1 MSTTVDERV
10 VEMRFD
16 NKHFESNVATSMST
30 LDKLKQKLNLSGA
43 SKGLEDIDR
52 ASKKVNMSG
61 LGGAV
66 ESVSAKF
73 SALQV
78 IGVTALANIT
88 NSAVNAGKQLIKS
101 LSVDQLT
108 AGWQKFSDKTTS
120 VATLVAQGNAI
131 EDVNDQLDRLNWFTD
146 ETSYNFTEMVSNIAK
161 FTATGKGLN
170 ESVDAMEGIATWAA
184 LSGQN
189 AATASRA
196 MYQLSQAMGAGVM
209 RLEDYKSIQNASMD
223 TEEFRQKCLDAGVAL
238 GTLKENGDG
247 TYSSLVSGASGASF
261 GISQFAT
268 NLTKEMWLTSDV
280 MMKVFNDYSA
290 AVDGIYEVAES
301 KGMLASEI
309 IDEIYTTAEKKGI
322 STDEAIKSL
331 GYDFDSF
338 ALKAFEAAQ
347 KARTFQDAIDSV
359 KDAVSTGWMKT
370 FEIIFGDAEKATE
383 LWTDLANTLYDV
395 FAAGGEVRNT
405 VLEFALNF
413 TKPWESIK
421 EKLNG
426 GGLGKVKEIAKSVET
441 IGNAV
446 KGATDKLEY
455 FQDIVN
461 KVWRGDFNNWGD
473 NPDRRDLLK
482 EAGYDYR
489 VVQELV
495 NKGYQYKL
503 TVEDVEAAHKKFGLT
518 LETST
523 EQTKKTTDATNEA
536 TKSFGKLTDEQ
547 LEQSGLTEDEIDLY
561 RALEKEADRLGISV
575 SELADDMSK
584 NDGRTL
590 LIESFKNAFD
600 GLLGIGKAIK
610 EAWADIFN
618 PPGVGELAIKIYGI
632 IKSLNKFSEKLRL
645 TDKETG
651 KLNENGEKLKR
662 TFKGIWAIINIITTV
677 VGGAFKAAFK
687 VVSEVLKAF
696 DLNILDVTASIGD
709 ILVAFRDW
717 LLQDNFIIKGIKDL
731 IAKLPDLI
739 SKLKEWFAVFKETP
753 AVQKLVKAI
762 ESISNAFEKLR
773 SGEIDLP
780 QFAASLGKG
789 LANAVKSLPGI
800 ALQIGKDFIAGF
812 QNGIGDSIKGVI
824 KKIIDFC
831 TNFVSNFASAL
842 GVHSPS
848 VKAYAIA
855 KDFFQGFINGAKS
868 AISGVISFL
877 KKIGE
882 QIVKVFKSLWDFL
895 TDESGNIDWGK
906 IFAGGS
912 LVALILV
919 LKKFSDVFGAFAGIL
934 DSVQGLIGQA
944 SATLQSFGK
953 VLNAVSWDLK
963 AEALKKMAISIAIL
977 VASIWLLTRIDDVG
991 KLWNAVGVIAV
1002 LAVILIG
1009 LSVAMDKLSS
1019 ASVKWN
1025 KGPQIEGIKS
1035 GLLQIGIV
1043 ILLLAAAVK
1052 MIGSMKP
1059 EQAEQG
1065 FKALAGIAVGMLA
1078 FMAAMAGISR
1088 YAGNVKE
1095 IGKMMKDMA
1104 IAMLLMVVVCKLAGN
1119 LSAEQMLKGAAFAT
1133 GFVIFV
1139 KYLVKA
1145 TESAGANINKVGGM
1159 MIKLAFAMALMVGV
1173 CKLAGLLTA
1182 EDMFKA
1188 AHFAAGF
1195 VIFVAALVKV
1205 TKISS
1210 EQKMAKISGL
1220 ILSISLSLLMLV
1232 GVCKLVGML
1241 SVSEMIKGGIFI
1253 SAFLAFVVALV
1264 AVLKISNKQKMA
1276 EVSKTIMAMSLGI
1289 AVLAGVC
1296 VLLSFLDTKS
1306 LAKGIIAVGML
1317 SLMMSLM
1324 VHSLK
1329 GAKNAKD
1336 AMKWM
1341 AISIVAMAAAV
1352 VALSFIDDKSL
1363 AKAVGSMVALMGMF
1377 ALMMKS
1383 LKGLTKVPIGPIIM
1397 MIGVIVALTGVMYL
1411 LGELDPKTTIST
1423 VASLAI
1429 LMFAMAGILKILSG
1443 MNSNVK
1449 KAFKGALSL
1458 STMVIPLFLFAQVL
1472 KEMTGLD
1479 ASIKNVAVLVILTA
1493 SMAGLV
1499 KLLDL
1504 MSVDATKAI
1513 EGIIA
1518 LSLMVVP
1525 LLLFVHVLKK
1535 MSGVE
1540 DAVTSVKALVILMS
1554 VLTLL
1559 LLPLSLV
1566 GALIYPA
1573 LLGIVALTAMAVPML
1588 VFIAILKKMNGIEN
1602 ATTNIEL
1609 LLGLMTVMTDL
1620 LVKIALVGPLA
1631 VIGVTAMYGLVALM
1645 GVLGLMATAIGAIM
1659 TKFPSIQKFLGTGL
1673 PVLEQLAGSIGRMI
1687 GNFVTGFTDGIGSS
1701 LVKMGANIAAF
1712 MDQLSIASA
1721 NASGIKSGSFD
1732 GAKDLMGTLLAIG
1745 GTAVGTSITDIFSS
1759 LFSGQTSIEKFETDS
1774 VAFFNAMKQ
1783 IGKASSGVS
1792 IDKESFD
1799 SIVIAAQSL
1808 ADLQDSIQPMGGVI
1822 SFFTGRSDLATF
1834 GDSIVPFIR
1843 SMKMSFKVL
1852 DGVTLDKDAFEV
1864 IMDAAKALAD
1874 LQGSLEP
1881 IGGVVSWFT
1890 GRDDLG
1896 TFGENIV
1903 SFIESMKQAF
1913 STLEGVTL
1921 DSAAFESV
1929 ITAATELAKLQSSL
1943 EPIGGVVSWFKGRDD
1958 LGTFGENVAEFIASM
1973 RVAFAALD
1981 GATLDSAALESVIIA
1996 TQKLSELRSCLEPIG
2011 GVVSWFKGRDD
2022 LGKFGEGVASFAEGM
2037 KKLSECGVINST
2049 ALDSMVTAGTKLS
2062 DLQSVLDRVGGVWD
2076 FFAGRQDLETFGTGI
2091 NAFAIGMKNLS
2102 ECGAVDAT
2110 AFDSIVA
2117 AATRLSDL
2125 QSVLDRVGGV
2135 WDFFAGRQDLE
2146 TFGNGI
2152 SSFANGMKSISEV
2165 GAIDVTAFDSI
2176 ITAATKLSELQSE
2189 LDRVGGVAAFF
2200 AGDNDLA
2207 TFGTNVASFMSNMK
2221 VALSAISG
2229 LVVDETAFESINTAA
2244 TKLSE
2249 LQSELDRVGGVAA
2262 FFAGDNDLATFG
2274 TNIASFMTD
2283 MKKAFSVL
2291 DGMTLD
2297 TKAFASLTVAVE
2309 KLTELQEKL
2318 EPVGG
2323 VITWFAGRSDLGTF
2337 GQNVALFA
2345 DGMMKLEQCE
2355 GFNPITLTTILM
2367 GANMLNNFQSKL
2379 EGTIGGVVNWFKGK
2393 QADLGT
2399 FGTSIGLFADGMAKL
2414 KDCEGLNLLTI
2425 IMITKAAGQLSEL
2438 QSTLEG
2444 TVGGIVNWFKG
2455 KQADLGI
2462 FGANIGLFADGM
2474 AKLKNCEGLN
2484 PLTILTITKAAR
2496 SLKAFQDELDGNVGG
2511 IISWFA
2517 GKKEDL
2523 GTFGANIG
2531 VFADAMLK
2539 LKECGGIDQTTI
2551 DSITT
2556 AGTAINTLQQALP
2569 TEHWFDGKMNLTDF
2583 SEYIEDFSA
2592 AMTKFS
2598 EAATSVDSGAV
2609 WSTIAIANRV
2619 KSFIESLADFDDS
2632 GVEKF
2637 TGIGTGGIGADGPA
2651 YKIAKAVS
2659 AFSDKITEV
2668 DTVQLTSIINSTQ
2681 RIRNFIESLVG
2692 LDTSG
2697 IESFKPDTI
2706 ATAMK
2711 KYGET
2716 VSSIDTSKV
2725 SSSISSANRLKN
2737 FIASLNRLD
2746 SSGISSF
2753 KPAQIGLALKGYA
2766 ANVSGVNPIMV
2777 NSSIISANKIGNF
2790 ISRLSSLNTS
2800 GVGSFKNAVNQL
2812 AGTNVAGLVKAFSGA
2827 SSKMRTAGADMI
2839 LGLINGMKGKLSDI
2853 TNVAKQLASAA
2864 CKAFENASSDFNDI
2878 GTKMTKK
2885 LKEGFESGKKN
2896 VKSAATSCANDAK
2909 SGIRD
2914 KYDSFYNAGSY
2925 LVTGFSNGIS
2935 ENSYKATAKSKAMAE
2950 AAIKAAREALKINSP
2965 SKVFK
2970 EIGSGIPEGFA
2981 MGIGM
2986 LNSTVKRSV
2995 SNMASTAI
3003 TSTRT
3008 AMSTVL
3014 EALNSDMDAQP
3025 TIRPVVDLSDVR
3037 SGANA
3042 INGMLSGTQGVGVQA
3057 NLNAINVA
3065 MNRKLQNGS
3074 NDDVISAINKLN
3086 DGLASNRGDT
3096 YNFGGIT
3103 YDSGDEISNAVQT
3116 LVRAAKM
3123 GRRV

>member
-189 AATASRA
+189 AATASHA

-290 AVDGIYEVAES
+290 AVDEIYEAAES

-426 GGLGKVKEIAKSVET
+426 TGLGKVKEIAKSVEA
-441 IGNAV
+441 IGNTV

-536 TKSFGKLTDEQ
+536 TKSFGKLTDKQ
-547 LEQSGLTEDEIDLY
+547 LEQAGLTEDEIDLY

-590 LIESFKNAFD
+590 LIESLKNAFD

-855 KDFFQGFINGAKS
+855 EDFFQGFINGAKS

-963 AEALKKMAISIAIL
+963 AEALKKMAVSIAIL

-1043 ILLLAAAVK
+1043 ILLVAAAVK

-1088 YAGNVKE
+1088 YAGNVAD
-1095 IGKMMKDMA
+1095 IGKMTKQIA
-1104 IAMLLMVVVCKLAGN
+1104 IAMLLMVIVCKLAGS
-1119 LSAEQMLKGAAFAT
+1119 LSAEQMLKGALFAG
-1133 GFVIFV
+1133 GFVGFV
-1139 KYLVKA
+1139 AALVAVTKISSDKA
-1145 TESAGANINKVGGM
+1145 IAKVSGM
-1159 MIKLAFAMALMVGV
+1159 LISISFAMTLMVGV
-1173 CKLAGLLTA
+1173 CKLVALLSV
-1182 EDMFKA
+1182 EDMHKGA
-1188 AHFAAGF
+1188 LFAGGF
-1195 VIFVAALVKV
+1195 VGLVAALVAV
-1205 TKISS
+1205 TKISDN
-1210 EQKMAKISGL
+1210 QKMAKISGL
-1220 ILSISLSLLMLV
+1220 VLSISLSLLMLV
-1232 GVCKLVGML
+1232 GVCKLIGML
-1241 SVSEMIKGGIFI
+1241 SVEEMFKGGIFI

-1276 EVSKTIMAMSLGI
+1276 EVSKTIIAMSLGI

-1352 VALSFIDDKSL
+1352 AALSFIDDKDL

-1458 STMVIPLFLFAQVL
+1458 AALAIPLMAFAFVL
-1472 KEMTGLD
+1472 KQMNGID
-1479 ASIKNVAVLVILTA
+1479 ASIKSVGALVMLA
-1493 SMAGLV
+1493 SAC
-1499 KLLDL
+1499 
-1504 MSVDATKAI
+1504 A
-1513 EGIIA
+1513 
-1518 LSLMVVP
+1518 
-1525 LLLFVHVLKK
+1525 LLLFPLSLIGKMSIGSVLK
-1535 MSGVE
+1535 GVLGLLAM
-1540 DAVTSVKALVILMS
+1540 AVPMLAFVGILALMQNVQNAIGNVQALVLLS
-1554 VLTLL
+1554 AALTLL
-1559 LLPLSLV
+1559 LIPLTLI

-1573 LLGIVALTAMAVPML
+1573 LLGVLALTAMAIPLIAFVGVLAVMQNVRNAEANVKALITLAATLTLLLIPLTLIGALIYPAILGALALTAMAVPML
-1588 VFIAILKKMNGIEN
+1588 AFVGVLALMSGIQNSMSN
-1602 ATTNIEL
+1602 AL
-1609 LLGLMTVMTDL
+1609 LLSELMTTMGDV
-1620 LVKIALVGPLA
+1620 LVKIALVAPLA
-1631 VIGVTAMYGLVALM
+1631 VIGVTALYAMAA
-1645 GVLGLMATAIGAIM
+1645 LMATLGVVAVAIGALVTEFPQLQTFLDTGIPILQKLASGLGLIIGSFITAFAGEVM
-1659 TKFPSIQKFLGTGL
+1659 TILPQLGLCLSQFMTNASAFITGAKMVDESVLTGVGILSAAIIALTAAELLTGVTSFLTGGASFADLGTQLSQFMLNALPFIATAALITPEMLSGVRALADTILILTAADILQGIASFITGESSLESFAAQLPILGQGLAGFSTSLASFTDEQLATVNCAAQAIKTLAEASSEIPNTGGLLGDLIGDNDLGVFAAQFPVLGSGLRNFLNNVGVFTEEQVATVNCAAEAIKALAEASSEIPNSGGLLGDIVGENDLSTFAEQFPILGTGL
-1673 PVLEQLAGSIGRMI
+1673 RGFLNNVG
-1687 GNFVTGFTDGIGSS
+1687 TFTDEQVATVNCAAEAIKS
-1701 LVKMGANIAAF
+1701 L
-1712 MDQLSIASA
+1712 ASA
-1721 NASGIKSGSFD
+1721 ASEIPNSGGWV
-1732 GAKDLMGTLLAIG
+1732 GAI
-1745 GTAVGTSITDIFSS
+1745 VG
-1759 LFSGQTSIEKFETDS
+1759 E
-1774 VAFFNAMKQ
+1774 N
-1783 IGKASSGVS
+1783 
-1792 IDKESFD
+1792 
-1799 SIVIAAQSL
+1799 
-1808 ADLQDSIQPMGGVI
+1808 
-1822 SFFTGRSDLATF
+1822 
-1834 GDSIVPFIR
+1834 
-1843 SMKMSFKVL
+1843 
-1852 DGVTLDKDAFEV
+1852 
-1864 IMDAAKALAD
+1864 
-1874 LQGSLEP
+1874 
-1881 IGGVVSWFT
+1881 
-1890 GRDDLG
+1890 DLG
-1896 TFGENIV
+1896 TFADQFPKLGTGLSGFLTNIGTFTDEQMATV
-1903 SFIESMKQAF
+1903 NCAANAVATLASVA
-1913 STLEGVTL
+1913 STIPNEGGWISKIVG
-1921 DSAAFESV
+1921 DNN
-1929 ITAATELAKLQSSL
+1929 
-1943 EPIGGVVSWFKGRDD
+1943 
-1958 LGTFGENVAEFIASM
+1958 LGTFASNFPKLGEGLAGFV
-1973 RVAFAALD
+1973 
-1981 GATLDSAALESVIIA
+1981 
-1996 TQKLSELRSCLEPIG
+1996 SELGTFTNDQLTTVNSAVRAINALSNMASLG
-2011 GVVSWFKGRDD
+2011 DGFDD
-2022 LGKFGEGVASFAEGM
+2022 LADSTDELPDIAEDLKSFCSKMPGGESTNSAVTNL
-2037 KKLSECGVINST
+2037 KKILS
-2049 ALDSMVTAGTKLS
+2049 
-2062 DLQSVLDRVGGVWD
+2062 
-2076 FFAGRQDLETFGTGI
+2076 
-2091 NAFAIGMKNLS
+2091 
-2102 ECGAVDAT
+2102 AVDNIA
-2110 AFDSIVA
+2110 D
-2117 AATRLSDL
+2117 
-2125 QSVLDRVGGV
+2125 
-2135 WDFFAGRQDLE
+2135 
-2146 TFGNGI
+2146 
-2152 SSFANGMKSISEV
+2152 ANSGC
-2165 GAIDVTAFDSI
+2165 
-2176 ITAATKLSELQSE
+2176 
-2189 LDRVGGVAAFF
+2189 
-2200 AGDNDLA
+2200 LA
-2207 TFGTNVASFMSNMK
+2207 TFAENLKKIGKDAVKKFVDAFTSGSAKSDLKDAAKSLGKQVVDGLESKEKSIKSAAENAAKKAVDGARTQEDEMK
-2221 VALSAISG
+2221 SAGKDLGSG
-2229 LVVDETAFESINTAA
+2229 LVKGVEAKWGAA
-2244 TKLSE
+2244 Y
-2249 LQSELDRVGGVAA
+2249 D
-2262 FFAGDNDLATFG
+2262 AGYTLG
-2274 TNIASFMTD
+2274 
-2283 MKKAFSVL
+2283 KKAVQ
-2291 DGMTLD
+2291 G
-2297 TKAFASLTVAVE
+2297 E
-2309 KLTELQEKL
+2309 K
-2318 EPVGG
+2318 
-2323 VITWFAGRSDLGTF
+2323 D
-2337 GQNVALFA
+2337 GQN
-2345 DGMMKLEQCE
+2345 
-2355 GFNPITLTTILM
+2355 
-2367 GANMLNNFQSKL
+2367 S
-2379 EGTIGGVVNWFKGK
+2379 
-2393 QADLGT
+2393 
-2399 FGTSIGLFADGMAKL
+2399 
-2414 KDCEGLNLLTI
+2414 
-2425 IMITKAAGQLSEL
+2425 
-2438 QSTLEG
+2438 
-2444 TVGGIVNWFKG
+2444 
-2455 KQADLGI
+2455 
-2462 FGANIGLFADGM
+2462 
-2474 AKLKNCEGLN
+2474 
-2484 PLTILTITKAAR
+2484 
-2496 SLKAFQDELDGNVGG
+2496 
-2511 IISWFA
+2511 
-2517 GKKEDL
+2517 
-2523 GTFGANIG
+2523 
-2531 VFADAMLK
+2531 
-2539 LKECGGIDQTTI
+2539 
-2551 DSITT
+2551 
-2556 AGTAINTLQQALP
+2556 
-2569 TEHWFDGKMNLTDF
+2569 
-2583 SEYIEDFSA
+2583 
-2592 AMTKFS
+2592 
-2598 EAATSVDSGAV
+2598 
-2609 WSTIAIANRV
+2609 
-2619 KSFIESLADFDDS
+2619 
-2632 GVEKF
+2632 
-2637 TGIGTGGIGADGPA
+2637 
-2651 YKIAKAVS
+2651 
-2659 AFSDKITEV
+2659 
-2668 DTVQLTSIINSTQ
+2668 
-2681 RIRNFIESLVG
+2681 
-2692 LDTSG
+2692 
-2697 IESFKPDTI
+2697 
-2706 ATAMK
+2706 
-2711 KYGET
+2711 
-2716 VSSIDTSKV
+2716 
-2725 SSSISSANRLKN
+2725 
-2737 FIASLNRLD
+2737 
-2746 SSGISSF
+2746 
-2753 KPAQIGLALKGYA
+2753 
-2766 ANVSGVNPIMV
+2766 
-2777 NSSIISANKIGNF
+2777 
-2790 ISRLSSLNTS
+2790 
-2800 GVGSFKNAVNQL
+2800 
-2812 AGTNVAGLVKAFSGA
+2812 
-2827 SSKMRTAGADMI
+2827 
-2839 LGLINGMKGKLSDI
+2839 
-2853 TNVAKQLASAA
+2853 
-2864 CKAFENASSDFNDI
+2864 
-2878 GTKMTKK
+2878 
-2885 LKEGFESGKKN
+2885 
-2896 VKSAATSCANDAK
+2896 
-2909 SGIRD
+2909 
-2914 KYDSFYNAGSY
+2914 
-2925 LVTGFSNGIS
+2925 
-2935 ENSYKATAKSKAMAE
+2935 
-2950 AAIKAAREALKINSP
+2950 NSP
-2965 SKVFK
+2965 SKETIK
-2970 EIGSGIPEGFA
+2970 AGKWLGEGLIIGIKT
-2981 MGIGM
+2981 MG
-2986 LNSTVKRSV
+2986 RSV
-2995 SNMASTAI
+2995 YQAGETMGSTAI
-3003 TSTRT
+3003 NATRT

-3042 INGMLSGTQGVGVQA
+3042 INGMLSGTQGIGVRA

-3086 DGLASNRGDT
+3086 DGLASSRGDT

-3103 YDSGDEISNAVQT
+3103 YGNGDEISNAVQT

>member
-108 AGWQKFSDKTTS
+108 SGWQKFSDKTTS

-426 GGLGKVKEIAKSVET
+426 AGLGKVKEIAKSVET

-855 KDFFQGFINGAKS
+855 EDFFQGFINGAKS

-1043 ILLLAAAVK
+1043 ILLVAAAVK

-1088 YAGNVKE
+1088 YAGNVAD
-1095 IGKMMKDMA
+1095 IGKMMKQIA
-1104 IAMLLMVVVCKLAGN
+1104 IAMLLMVIVCKLAGS
-1119 LSAEQMLKGAAFAT
+1119 LSAEQMLKGALFAG
-1133 GFVIFV
+1133 GFVGFV
-1139 KYLVKA
+1139 AALVAVTKISSDKTIA
-1145 TESAGANINKVGGM
+1145 KVSGM
-1159 MIKLAFAMALMVGV
+1159 LISISFAMMLMVGV
-1173 CKLAGLLTA
+1173 CKLAALLSV
-1182 EDMFKA
+1182 EDMRKGA
-1188 AHFAAGF
+1188 LFAGGF
-1195 VIFVAALVKV
+1195 VGLVAALVAV
-1205 TKISS
+1205 TKISDN
-1210 EQKMAKISGL
+1210 QKMAKISGL
-1220 ILSISLSLLMLV
+1220 VLSISLSLLMLV
-1232 GVCKLVGML
+1232 GVCKLIGML
-1241 SVSEMIKGGIFI
+1241 SVEEMFKGGIFI

-1276 EVSKTIMAMSLGI
+1276 EVSKTIIAMSLGI

-1363 AKAVGSMVALMGMF
+1363 AKAVGSMAALMGMF

-1458 STMVIPLFLFAQVL
+1458 AALAIPLMAFAFVL
-1472 KEMTGLD
+1472 KQMNGID
-1479 ASIKNVAVLVILTA
+1479 ASIKSVGALVMLA
-1493 SMAGLV
+1493 SAC
-1499 KLLDL
+1499 
-1504 MSVDATKAI
+1504 A
-1513 EGIIA
+1513 
-1518 LSLMVVP
+1518 
-1525 LLLFVHVLKK
+1525 LLLFPLSLIGKMSIGSVLK
-1535 MSGVE
+1535 GVLGLLAM
-1540 DAVTSVKALVILMS
+1540 AVPMLAFVGILALMQNVQNAIGNVQALVLLS
-1554 VLTLL
+1554 AALTLL
-1559 LLPLSLV
+1559 LIPLTLI

-1573 LLGIVALTAMAVPML
+1573 ILGVLALTAMAVPML
-1588 VFIAILKKMNGIEN
+1588 AFVGVLALMSGIQNSMSN
-1602 ATTNIEL
+1602 AL
-1609 LLGLMTVMTDL
+1609 LLSELMTTMGDVL
-1620 LVKIALVGPLA
+1620 AKIALVAPLA
-1631 VIGVTAMYGLVALM
+1631 VIGVTALYAMAA
-1645 GVLGLMATAIGAIM
+1645 LMATLGVVAVAIGALVTEFPQLQTFLDTGIPILQKLASGLGLIIGSFITAFAGEVM
-1659 TKFPSIQKFLGTGL
+1659 TIIPQLGLCLSQFMTNASAFITGAKMVDESVLTGVGILSAAIIALTAAELLTGITSFLTGGTSFADLGTQLSQFMLNALPFIATAALITPEMLSGVRALADTILILTAADILQGIASFITGESSLESFAAQLPILGQGLAGFSTSLASFTDEQLATVNCAAQAIKTLAEASSEIPNTGGLLGDLIGDNDLGVFAAQFPVLGSGLRNFLNNVGVFTEEQVATVNCAAEAIKALAEASSEIPNSGGLLGDIVGENDLSTFAEQFPILGTGL
-1673 PVLEQLAGSIGRMI
+1673 RGFLNNVG
-1687 GNFVTGFTDGIGSS
+1687 TFTDEQVATVNCAAEAIKS
-1701 LVKMGANIAAF
+1701 L
-1712 MDQLSIASA
+1712 ASA
-1721 NASGIKSGSFD
+1721 ASEIPNSGGWV
-1732 GAKDLMGTLLAIG
+1732 GAI
-1745 GTAVGTSITDIFSS
+1745 VG
-1759 LFSGQTSIEKFETDS
+1759 E
-1774 VAFFNAMKQ
+1774 N
-1783 IGKASSGVS
+1783 
-1792 IDKESFD
+1792 
-1799 SIVIAAQSL
+1799 
-1808 ADLQDSIQPMGGVI
+1808 
-1822 SFFTGRSDLATF
+1822 
-1834 GDSIVPFIR
+1834 
-1843 SMKMSFKVL
+1843 
-1852 DGVTLDKDAFEV
+1852 
-1864 IMDAAKALAD
+1864 
-1874 LQGSLEP
+1874 
-1881 IGGVVSWFT
+1881 
-1890 GRDDLG
+1890 DLG
-1896 TFGENIV
+1896 TFADQFPKLGTGLNGFLTNIGTFTDEQMATV
-1903 SFIESMKQAF
+1903 NCAANAVATLASVA
-1913 STLEGVTL
+1913 STIPNEGGWISKIVG
-1921 DSAAFESV
+1921 DNN
-1929 ITAATELAKLQSSL
+1929 
-1943 EPIGGVVSWFKGRDD
+1943 
-1958 LGTFGENVAEFIASM
+1958 LGTFASNFPKLGEGLAGFV
-1973 RVAFAALD
+1973 
-1981 GATLDSAALESVIIA
+1981 
-1996 TQKLSELRSCLEPIG
+1996 SELGTFTNDQLVTVNSAVRAINALSNMASLG
-2011 GVVSWFKGRDD
+2011 DSFDD
-2022 LGKFGEGVASFAEGM
+2022 LADSTDELPDIAEDLKSFCSKMPGGESTNSAVTNL
-2037 KKLSECGVINST
+2037 KKILS
-2049 ALDSMVTAGTKLS
+2049 
-2062 DLQSVLDRVGGVWD
+2062 
-2076 FFAGRQDLETFGTGI
+2076 
-2091 NAFAIGMKNLS
+2091 
-2102 ECGAVDAT
+2102 AVDNIA
-2110 AFDSIVA
+2110 D
-2117 AATRLSDL
+2117 
-2125 QSVLDRVGGV
+2125 
-2135 WDFFAGRQDLE
+2135 
-2146 TFGNGI
+2146 
-2152 SSFANGMKSISEV
+2152 ANSGC
-2165 GAIDVTAFDSI
+2165 
-2176 ITAATKLSELQSE
+2176 
-2189 LDRVGGVAAFF
+2189 
-2200 AGDNDLA
+2200 LA
-2207 TFGTNVASFMSNMK
+2207 TFAENLKKIGKDAVKKFVDAFTSGSAKSDLKDAAKSLGKQVVDGLESKEKSIKSAAENAAKKAVDGASTQEDEMK
-2221 VALSAISG
+2221 SAGKDLGSG
-2229 LVVDETAFESINTAA
+2229 LVKGIEAKWGAA
-2244 TKLSE
+2244 Y
-2249 LQSELDRVGGVAA
+2249 D
-2262 FFAGDNDLATFG
+2262 AGYTLG
-2274 TNIASFMTD
+2274 
-2283 MKKAFSVL
+2283 KKAVQ
-2291 DGMTLD
+2291 G
-2297 TKAFASLTVAVE
+2297 E
-2309 KLTELQEKL
+2309 K
-2318 EPVGG
+2318 
-2323 VITWFAGRSDLGTF
+2323 D
-2337 GQNVALFA
+2337 GQN
-2345 DGMMKLEQCE
+2345 
-2355 GFNPITLTTILM
+2355 
-2367 GANMLNNFQSKL
+2367 S
-2379 EGTIGGVVNWFKGK
+2379 
-2393 QADLGT
+2393 
-2399 FGTSIGLFADGMAKL
+2399 
-2414 KDCEGLNLLTI
+2414 
-2425 IMITKAAGQLSEL
+2425 
-2438 QSTLEG
+2438 
-2444 TVGGIVNWFKG
+2444 
-2455 KQADLGI
+2455 
-2462 FGANIGLFADGM
+2462 
-2474 AKLKNCEGLN
+2474 
-2484 PLTILTITKAAR
+2484 
-2496 SLKAFQDELDGNVGG
+2496 
-2511 IISWFA
+2511 
-2517 GKKEDL
+2517 
-2523 GTFGANIG
+2523 
-2531 VFADAMLK
+2531 
-2539 LKECGGIDQTTI
+2539 
-2551 DSITT
+2551 
-2556 AGTAINTLQQALP
+2556 
-2569 TEHWFDGKMNLTDF
+2569 
-2583 SEYIEDFSA
+2583 
-2592 AMTKFS
+2592 
-2598 EAATSVDSGAV
+2598 
-2609 WSTIAIANRV
+2609 
-2619 KSFIESLADFDDS
+2619 
-2632 GVEKF
+2632 
-2637 TGIGTGGIGADGPA
+2637 
-2651 YKIAKAVS
+2651 
-2659 AFSDKITEV
+2659 
-2668 DTVQLTSIINSTQ
+2668 
-2681 RIRNFIESLVG
+2681 
-2692 LDTSG
+2692 
-2697 IESFKPDTI
+2697 
-2706 ATAMK
+2706 
-2711 KYGET
+2711 
-2716 VSSIDTSKV
+2716 
-2725 SSSISSANRLKN
+2725 
-2737 FIASLNRLD
+2737 
-2746 SSGISSF
+2746 
-2753 KPAQIGLALKGYA
+2753 
-2766 ANVSGVNPIMV
+2766 
-2777 NSSIISANKIGNF
+2777 
-2790 ISRLSSLNTS
+2790 
-2800 GVGSFKNAVNQL
+2800 
-2812 AGTNVAGLVKAFSGA
+2812 
-2827 SSKMRTAGADMI
+2827 
-2839 LGLINGMKGKLSDI
+2839 
-2853 TNVAKQLASAA
+2853 
-2864 CKAFENASSDFNDI
+2864 
-2878 GTKMTKK
+2878 
-2885 LKEGFESGKKN
+2885 
-2896 VKSAATSCANDAK
+2896 
-2909 SGIRD
+2909 
-2914 KYDSFYNAGSY
+2914 
-2925 LVTGFSNGIS
+2925 
-2935 ENSYKATAKSKAMAE
+2935 
-2950 AAIKAAREALKINSP
+2950 NSP
-2965 SKVFK
+2965 SKETIK
-2970 EIGSGIPEGFA
+2970 AGKWLGEGLIIGIKT
-2981 MGIGM
+2981 MG
-2986 LNSTVKRSV
+2986 RSV
-2995 SNMASTAI
+2995 YQAGETMGSTAI
-3003 TSTRT
+3003 NATRT

>member
-88 NSAVNAGKQLIKS
+88 NSAVNAGKQLTKS

-441 IGNAV
+441 IGNVV

-461 KVWRGDFNNWGD
+461 EVWRGDFNNWGD

-547 LEQSGLTEDEIDLY
+547 LEQAGLTEDEIDLY

-855 KDFFQGFINGAKS
+855 EDFFQGFINGAKS

-944 SATLQSFGK
+944 SVTLQSFGE

-1043 ILLLAAAVK
+1043 ILLVAAAVK
-1052 MIGSMKP
+1052 MMGSMKP

-1088 YAGNVKE
+1088 YAGNVAD
-1095 IGKMMKDMA
+1095 IGKMMKQIA
-1104 IAMLLMVVVCKLAGN
+1104 IAMLLMVIVCKLAGS
-1119 LSAEQMLKGAAFAT
+1119 LSAEQMLKGALFAG
-1133 GFVIFV
+1133 GFVGFV
-1139 KYLVKA
+1139 AALVAVTKISSDKTIA
-1145 TESAGANINKVGGM
+1145 KVSGM
-1159 MIKLAFAMALMVGV
+1159 LISISFAMMLMVGV
-1173 CKLAGLLTA
+1173 CKLAALLSV
-1182 EDMFKA
+1182 EDMRKGA
-1188 AHFAAGF
+1188 LFAGGF
-1195 VIFVAALVKV
+1195 VGLVAALVAV
-1205 TKISS
+1205 TKISDN
-1210 EQKMAKISGL
+1210 QKMAKISGL
-1220 ILSISLSLLMLV
+1220 VLSISLSLLMLV
-1232 GVCKLVGML
+1232 GVCKLIGML
-1241 SVSEMIKGGIFI
+1241 SVEEMFKGGIFI

-1276 EVSKTIMAMSLGI
+1276 EVSKTIIAMSLGI

-1458 STMVIPLFLFAQVL
+1458 AALAIPLMAFAFVL
-1472 KEMTGLD
+1472 KQMNGID
-1479 ASIKNVAVLVILTA
+1479 ASIKSVGALVMLA
-1493 SMAGLV
+1493 SAC
-1499 KLLDL
+1499 
-1504 MSVDATKAI
+1504 A
-1513 EGIIA
+1513 
-1518 LSLMVVP
+1518 
-1525 LLLFVHVLKK
+1525 LLLFPLSLIGKMSIGSVLK
-1535 MSGVE
+1535 GVLGLLAM
-1540 DAVTSVKALVILMS
+1540 AVPMLAFVGILALMQNVQNAIGNVQALVLLS
-1554 VLTLL
+1554 AALTLL
-1559 LLPLSLV
+1559 LIPLTLI

-1573 LLGIVALTAMAVPML
+1573 ILGVLALTAMAVPML
-1588 VFIAILKKMNGIEN
+1588 AFVGVLALMSGIQNSMSN
-1602 ATTNIEL
+1602 AL
-1609 LLGLMTVMTDL
+1609 LLSELMTTMGDVL
-1620 LVKIALVGPLA
+1620 AKIALVAPLA
-1631 VIGVTAMYGLVALM
+1631 VIGVTALYAMAA
-1645 GVLGLMATAIGAIM
+1645 LMATLGVVAVAIGALVTEFPQLQTFLDTGIPILQKLASGLGLIIGSFITAFAGEVM
-1659 TKFPSIQKFLGTGL
+1659 TILPQLGLCLSQFMTNASAFITGAKMVDESVLTGVGILSAAIIALTAAELLTGITSFLTGGTSFADLGTQLSQFMLNALPFIATAALITPEMLSGVRALADTILILTAADILQGIASFITGESSLESFAAQLPILGQGLAGFSTSLASFTDEQLATVNCAAQAIKTLAEASSEIPNTGGLLGDLIGDNDLGVFAAQFPVLGSGLRNFLNNVGVFTEEQVATVNCAAEAIKALAEASSEIPNSGGLLGDIVGENDLSTFAEQFPILGTGL
-1673 PVLEQLAGSIGRMI
+1673 RGFLNNVG
-1687 GNFVTGFTDGIGSS
+1687 TFTDEQVATVNCAAEAIKS
-1701 LVKMGANIAAF
+1701 L
-1712 MDQLSIASA
+1712 ASA
-1721 NASGIKSGSFD
+1721 ASEIPNSGGWV
-1732 GAKDLMGTLLAIG
+1732 GAI
-1745 GTAVGTSITDIFSS
+1745 VG
-1759 LFSGQTSIEKFETDS
+1759 E
-1774 VAFFNAMKQ
+1774 N
-1783 IGKASSGVS
+1783 
-1792 IDKESFD
+1792 
-1799 SIVIAAQSL
+1799 
-1808 ADLQDSIQPMGGVI
+1808 
-1822 SFFTGRSDLATF
+1822 
-1834 GDSIVPFIR
+1834 
-1843 SMKMSFKVL
+1843 
-1852 DGVTLDKDAFEV
+1852 
-1864 IMDAAKALAD
+1864 
-1874 LQGSLEP
+1874 
-1881 IGGVVSWFT
+1881 
-1890 GRDDLG
+1890 DLG
-1896 TFGENIV
+1896 TFADQFPKLGTGLSGFLTNIGTFTDEQMATV
-1903 SFIESMKQAF
+1903 NCAANAVATLASVA
-1913 STLEGVTL
+1913 STIPNEGGWISKIVG
-1921 DSAAFESV
+1921 DNN
-1929 ITAATELAKLQSSL
+1929 
-1943 EPIGGVVSWFKGRDD
+1943 
-1958 LGTFGENVAEFIASM
+1958 LGTFASNFPKLGEGLAGFV
-1973 RVAFAALD
+1973 
-1981 GATLDSAALESVIIA
+1981 
-1996 TQKLSELRSCLEPIG
+1996 SELGTFTNDQLVTVNSAVRAINALSNMASLG
-2011 GVVSWFKGRDD
+2011 DSFDD
-2022 LGKFGEGVASFAEGM
+2022 LADSTDELPDIAEDLKSFCSKMPGGESTNSAVTNL
-2037 KKLSECGVINST
+2037 KKILS
-2049 ALDSMVTAGTKLS
+2049 
-2062 DLQSVLDRVGGVWD
+2062 
-2076 FFAGRQDLETFGTGI
+2076 
-2091 NAFAIGMKNLS
+2091 
-2102 ECGAVDAT
+2102 AVDNIA
-2110 AFDSIVA
+2110 D
-2117 AATRLSDL
+2117 
-2125 QSVLDRVGGV
+2125 
-2135 WDFFAGRQDLE
+2135 
-2146 TFGNGI
+2146 
-2152 SSFANGMKSISEV
+2152 ANSGC
-2165 GAIDVTAFDSI
+2165 
-2176 ITAATKLSELQSE
+2176 
-2189 LDRVGGVAAFF
+2189 
-2200 AGDNDLA
+2200 LA
-2207 TFGTNVASFMSNMK
+2207 TFAENLKKIGKDAVKKFVDAFTSGSAKSDLKDAAKSLGKQVVDGLESKEKSIKSAAENAAKKAVDGASTQEDEMK
-2221 VALSAISG
+2221 SAGKDLGSG
-2229 LVVDETAFESINTAA
+2229 LVKGIEAKWGAA
-2244 TKLSE
+2244 Y
-2249 LQSELDRVGGVAA
+2249 D
-2262 FFAGDNDLATFG
+2262 AGYTLG
-2274 TNIASFMTD
+2274 
-2283 MKKAFSVL
+2283 KKAVQ
-2291 DGMTLD
+2291 G
-2297 TKAFASLTVAVE
+2297 E
-2309 KLTELQEKL
+2309 K
-2318 EPVGG
+2318 
-2323 VITWFAGRSDLGTF
+2323 D
-2337 GQNVALFA
+2337 GQN
-2345 DGMMKLEQCE
+2345 
-2355 GFNPITLTTILM
+2355 
-2367 GANMLNNFQSKL
+2367 S
-2379 EGTIGGVVNWFKGK
+2379 
-2393 QADLGT
+2393 
-2399 FGTSIGLFADGMAKL
+2399 
-2414 KDCEGLNLLTI
+2414 
-2425 IMITKAAGQLSEL
+2425 
-2438 QSTLEG
+2438 
-2444 TVGGIVNWFKG
+2444 
-2455 KQADLGI
+2455 
-2462 FGANIGLFADGM
+2462 
-2474 AKLKNCEGLN
+2474 
-2484 PLTILTITKAAR
+2484 
-2496 SLKAFQDELDGNVGG
+2496 
-2511 IISWFA
+2511 
-2517 GKKEDL
+2517 
-2523 GTFGANIG
+2523 
-2531 VFADAMLK
+2531 
-2539 LKECGGIDQTTI
+2539 
-2551 DSITT
+2551 
-2556 AGTAINTLQQALP
+2556 
-2569 TEHWFDGKMNLTDF
+2569 
-2583 SEYIEDFSA
+2583 
-2592 AMTKFS
+2592 
-2598 EAATSVDSGAV
+2598 
-2609 WSTIAIANRV
+2609 
-2619 KSFIESLADFDDS
+2619 
-2632 GVEKF
+2632 
-2637 TGIGTGGIGADGPA
+2637 
-2651 YKIAKAVS
+2651 
-2659 AFSDKITEV
+2659 
-2668 DTVQLTSIINSTQ
+2668 
-2681 RIRNFIESLVG
+2681 
-2692 LDTSG
+2692 
-2697 IESFKPDTI
+2697 
-2706 ATAMK
+2706 
-2711 KYGET
+2711 
-2716 VSSIDTSKV
+2716 
-2725 SSSISSANRLKN
+2725 
-2737 FIASLNRLD
+2737 
-2746 SSGISSF
+2746 
-2753 KPAQIGLALKGYA
+2753 
-2766 ANVSGVNPIMV
+2766 
-2777 NSSIISANKIGNF
+2777 
-2790 ISRLSSLNTS
+2790 
-2800 GVGSFKNAVNQL
+2800 
-2812 AGTNVAGLVKAFSGA
+2812 
-2827 SSKMRTAGADMI
+2827 
-2839 LGLINGMKGKLSDI
+2839 
-2853 TNVAKQLASAA
+2853 
-2864 CKAFENASSDFNDI
+2864 
-2878 GTKMTKK
+2878 
-2885 LKEGFESGKKN
+2885 
-2896 VKSAATSCANDAK
+2896 
-2909 SGIRD
+2909 
-2914 KYDSFYNAGSY
+2914 
-2925 LVTGFSNGIS
+2925 
-2935 ENSYKATAKSKAMAE
+2935 
-2950 AAIKAAREALKINSP
+2950 NSP
-2965 SKVFK
+2965 SKETIK
-2970 EIGSGIPEGFA
+2970 AGKWLGEGLIIGIKT
-2981 MGIGM
+2981 MG
-2986 LNSTVKRSV
+2986 RSV
-2995 SNMASTAI
+2995 YQAGETMGSTAI
-3003 TSTRT
+3003 NATRT

-3014 EALNSDMDAQP
+3014 EALNSDMDARP

-3042 INGMLSGTQGVGVQA
+3042 INGMLSGTQGIGVQA

-3086 DGLASNRGDT
+3086 DDLASNRGDT

-3103 YDSGDEISNAVQT
+3103 YDGGDEISNAVQT